1 MVGGAVARVVKH
13 RCAAC
18 LTCVRTCP
26 FGVPVIN
33 YQIHAA
39 YIDPAKC
46 QGCGICGAECPYKA
60 IQLMHNRD
68 DQVISEVEALNT
80 VTG

>member
-13 RCAAC
+13 HCAEC

-26 FGVPVIN
+26 YGVPVIN
-33 YQIHAA
+33 YQAHAA
-39 YIDPAKC
+39 YINPAKC
-46 QGCGICGAECPYKA
+46 QGCGICAAECPYKA

-68 DQVISEVEALNT
+68 DQVLSEVEAVNT
-80 VTG
+80 GIG